1 MKPAIP
7 WTPPNKKWAYYGG
20 RFFLGLAFVV
30 AGIVKIQEP
39 YQFAGAVLAYQL
51 LPQPLAGLAAAII
64 PWLEVVSGGFLCL
77 GLKRRSCLL
86 VISLFMAVFLGVIA
100 VTLARGLEIDCG
112 CGLFSDRQVGVV
124 ALVEDIL
131 LLGLA
136 IWLYRV
142 ERERAAAG

>member
-7 WTPPNKKWAYYGG
+7 WTPPSKKWAYYGG
-20 RFFLGLAFVV
+20 RIFLGLAFLV
-30 AGIVKIQEP
+30 AGIVKIQDP
-39 YQFAGAVLAYQL
+39 YRFADAVLAFQL
-51 LPQPLAGLAAAII
+51 LSQPLAGLAAAVI

-77 GLKRRSCLL
+77 GFKRRSALL
-86 VISLFMAVFLGVIA
+86 IIILFMAVFLGVMA
-100 VTLARGLEIDCG
+100 VTMARGLEIDCG
-112 CGLFSDRQVGVV
+112 CGLFNDRQVGVA

-142 ERERAAAG
+142 ERERAAAV